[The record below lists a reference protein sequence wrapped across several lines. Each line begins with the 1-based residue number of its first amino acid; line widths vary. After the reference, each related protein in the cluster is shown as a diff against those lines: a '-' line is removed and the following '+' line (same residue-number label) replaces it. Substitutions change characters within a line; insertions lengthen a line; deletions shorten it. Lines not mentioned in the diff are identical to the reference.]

1 MVRAAAEMLI
11 ALRPRGAARRDIFV
25 TTPCFFCHEFVVCLF
40 LVRGSSIKP
49 LSPDALKQGVLAMR
63 TPNWTILREVRPSS
77 SVILLERNMK
87 KHLLTSTAL
96 VAAGLMA
103 VSAPAIA
110 GGHAAKKASKPSLVL
125 KGDTRQLFVV
135 GENDEA
141 FDAAN
146 GERVGFDQQTDGE
159 IHFVGSV
166 TLDNGIKIKTNVQL
180 EANSARVDSGGDDI
194 DEHWMRISGSF
205 GEIRLGSN
213 DDAAMAMTTGYLGTW
228 GTAVGILPA
237 FDITDLVTNPGR
249 GSVDTSTVARVDS
262 SSDGNSISYFTPR
275 TAGFQVGA
283 SFIPSTSEDD
293 DNERAL
299 NTAGDSDGYSIGVNY
314 VTKFEGASI
323 AAAFGYGTNK
333 ESTAGVSDPEVYG
346 MGISVSSG
354 PFKVNASYVDRD
366 DQTNAAGVTQTA
378 GQETIEIGA
387 KYTMGANAFSI
398 GYQTAEA
405 KASTGSAIDGDEH
418 TATVV
423 SYARTLGPGVKF
435 ILSGVYADFD
445 NGAVG
450 AASST
455 SNQGTGLA
463 TGISIRF

>member
-1 MVRAAAEMLI
+1 
-11 ALRPRGAARRDIFV
+11 
-25 TTPCFFCHEFVVCLF
+25 
-40 LVRGSSIKP
+40 
-49 LSPDALKQGVLAMR
+49 
-63 TPNWTILREVRPSS
+63 
-77 SVILLERNMK
+77 MK

-125 KGDTRQLFVV
+125 KGDTRQLIGV

-180 EANSARVDSGGDDI
+180 EANSGAVDSGNDDI

-228 GTAVGILPA
+228 GTAAGISPA
-237 FDITDLVTNPGR
+237 FDITDWVTNPTTV
-249 GSVDTSTVARVDS
+249 STSTVARVDS

-299 NTAGDSDGYSIGVNY
+299 NTAGDSDGFSIGVNY

-333 ESTAGVSDPEVYG
+333 ESAAGVSDPEVYG
-346 MGISVSSG
+346 MAISVSSG
-354 PFKVNASYVDRD
+354 PFKVNASYVDKD
-366 DQTNAAGVTQTA
+366 DQTNAAGVTANGGARNLPLA
-378 GQETIEIGA
+378 GQETFEIGA

-398 GYQTAEA
+398 GYQAAEA
-405 KASTGSAIDGDEH
+405 KASTGSAADGDEH
-418 TATVV
+418 TAMVL
-423 SYARTLGPGVKF
+423 SYSRTLGPGVTF
-435 ILSGVYADFD
+435 LMSGIYADFD
-445 NGAVG
+445 DGVINS
-450 AASST
+450 ASSN

>member
-1 MVRAAAEMLI
+1 
-11 ALRPRGAARRDIFV
+11 
-25 TTPCFFCHEFVVCLF
+25 
-40 LVRGSSIKP
+40 
-49 LSPDALKQGVLAMR
+49 
-63 TPNWTILREVRPSS
+63 
-77 SVILLERNMK
+77 MK

-125 KGDTRQLFVV
+125 KGDTRQLIVV
-135 GENDEA
+135 GENEEA

-146 GERVGFDQQTDGE
+146 GERVGFDQHSDGE

-166 TLDNGIKIKTNVQL
+166 TLDNGIKIKTSVQL
-180 EANSARVDSGGDDI
+180 ESNSGAVDSGNDDI

-205 GEIRLGSN
+205 GELRLGSM

-237 FDITDLVTNPGR
+237 FDIGDLVTNPGT
-249 GSVDTSTVARVDS
+249 VATSTVARVDS
-262 SSDGNSISYFTPR
+262 TSDGENITYFTPR
-275 TAGFQVGA
+275 TAGFQVGV
-283 SFIPSTSEDD
+283 SFIPSTSEDNND
-293 DNERAL
+293 EREPNA
-299 NTAGDSDGYSIGVNY
+299 NGDTDGYSIGINY

-323 AAAFGYGTNK
+323 AASFGYGTNK
-333 ESTAGVSDPEVYG
+333 ESTVNRTDPEVYG

-354 PFKVNASYVDRD
+354 PFKVNASYVDKD
-366 DQTNAAGVTQTA
+366 DQTNAAGVTTAA
-378 GQETIEIGA
+378 GQETFEIGA

-405 KASTGSAIDGDEH
+405 TSSAGTAFSGDEH
-418 TATVV
+418 TAAVL
-423 SYARTLGPGVKF
+423 SYSRTLGPGVSF
-435 ILSGVYADFD
+435 ILSGVWADFED
-445 NGAVG
+445 GLAG
-450 AASST
+450 AAAGN

-463 TGISIRF
+463 TGIKIKF

>member
-1 MVRAAAEMLI
+1 
-11 ALRPRGAARRDIFV
+11 
-25 TTPCFFCHEFVVCLF
+25 
-40 LVRGSSIKP
+40 
-49 LSPDALKQGVLAMR
+49 
-63 TPNWTILREVRPSS
+63 
-77 SVILLERNMK
+77 MK

-110 GGHAAKKASKPSLVL
+110 GGHAAKASKPSLVV
-125 KGDTRQLFVV
+125 KGDTRQVIGV

-141 FDAAN
+141 HDAAN

-180 EANSARVDSGGDDI
+180 EANSGGVDSGGDDI

-205 GEIRLGSN
+205 GELRMGSM

-228 GTAVGILPA
+228 GTAAGVLPA
-237 FDITDLVTNPGR
+237 FDITDWVTNPGT
-249 GSVDTSTVARVDS
+249 VATSTVARVDS
-262 SSDGNSISYFTPR
+262 TSDGENIAYFTPR
-275 TAGFQVGA
+275 MAGFQIGA
-283 SFIPSTSEDD
+283 SFIPSTNEDNND
-293 DNERAL
+293 EREPNA
-299 NTAGDSDGYSIGVNY
+299 NGDTDGYSIGVNY

-346 MGISVSSG
+346 MAISVSSG

-378 GQETIEIGA
+378 GQETFEIGA
-387 KYTMGANAFSI
+387 RYTMGANAFSV
-398 GYQTAEA
+398 GYQAAEA
-405 KASTGSAIDGDEH
+405 KASTGSALDGDEH
-418 TATVV
+418 TAVV
-423 SYARTLGPGVKF
+423 LSYSRTLGPGVRF
-435 ILSGVYADFD
+435 LMSGIWADFD
-445 NGAVG
+445 DGLINAPSGN
-450 AASST
+450 
-455 SNQGTGLA
+455 SNQGTGLVS
-463 TGISIRF
+463 GIAIRF

>member
-1 MVRAAAEMLI
+1 
-11 ALRPRGAARRDIFV
+11 
-25 TTPCFFCHEFVVCLF
+25 
-40 LVRGSSIKP
+40 
-49 LSPDALKQGVLAMR
+49 
-63 TPNWTILREVRPSS
+63 
-77 SVILLERNMK
+77 MK

-110 GGHAAKKASKPSLVL
+110 GGHAAKASTPSLVL
-125 KGDTRQLFVV
+125 KGDTRQVIGV

-166 TLDNGIKIKTNVQL
+166 TLDNGIKIRTNVQL
-180 EANSARVDSGGDDI
+180 EANSGGVDSGGDDI

-205 GEIRLGSN
+205 GELRMGSM

-228 GTAVGILPA
+228 GTAAGILPA
-237 FDITDLVTNPGR
+237 FDITDWVTNPGTV
-249 GSVDTSTVARVDS
+249 STSTVARVDS
-262 SSDGNSISYFTPR
+262 TSDGENIAYFTPR
-275 TAGFQVGA
+275 MAGFQVGA
-283 SFIPSTSEDD
+283 SFIPSTSEDNND
-293 DNERAL
+293 EREPNA
-299 NTAGDSDGYSIGVNY
+299 NGDTDGYSIGVNY
-314 VTKFEGASI
+314 VTRFEGASI

-346 MGISVSSG
+346 MAISVSSG
-354 PFKVNASYVDRD
+354 PFKVNVSYVDKD
-366 DQTNAAGVTQTA
+366 DQTNAAGVTQSS
-378 GQETIEIGA
+378 GQETFEIGA

-405 KASTGSAIDGDEH
+405 KASTGSAFDGDEH
-418 TATVV
+418 TATVL
-423 SYARTLGPGVKF
+423 SYSRQLGPGVSF

-445 NGAVG
+445 DGLTNAP
-450 AASST
+450 SSN

-463 TGISIRF
+463 TGIAIRF

>member
-1 MVRAAAEMLI
+1 LQAATQ
-11 ALRPRGAARRDIFV
+11 P
-25 TTPCFFCHEFVVCLF
+25 
-40 LVRGSSIKP
+40 
-49 LSPDALKQGVLAMR
+49 
-63 TPNWTILREVRPSS
+63 
-77 SVILLERNMK
+77 
-87 KHLLTSTAL
+87 
-96 VAAGLMA
+96 
-103 VSAPAIA
+103 
-110 GGHAAKKASKPSLVL
+110 KKASKPSLVL
-125 KGDTRQLFVV
+125 KGDTRQLIVV

-141 FDAAN
+141 FDTAN
-146 GERVGFDQQTDGE
+146 GERIGFDQHTDGE

-180 EANSARVDSGGDDI
+180 EANSAAVDSGNDDI

-205 GEIRLGSN
+205 GELRLGSM

-237 FDITDLVTNPGR
+237 FDIGDLVTNPGT
-249 GSVDTSTVARVDS
+249 VATSTVGRVDS
-262 SSDGNSISYFTPR
+262 TSDGENITYFTPR
-275 TAGFQVGA
+275 TAGFQVGV
-283 SFIPSTSEDD
+283 SFIPSTNEDNND
-293 DNERAL
+293 EREPNA
-299 NTAGDSDGYSIGVNY
+299 NGDTDGYSIGVNY

-354 PFKVNASYVDRD
+354 PFKVVASYVDRD

-387 KYTMGANAFSI
+387 KYTMGANALSI

-405 KASTGSAIDGDEH
+405 KASTGSAFDGDEH
-418 TATVV
+418 VATVV
-423 SYARTLGPGVKF
+423 SYSRTLGPGVKF

-445 NGAVG
+445 DGLIT
-450 AASST
+450 AASSN
-455 SNQGTGLA
+455 SNQGTGLMSGLA
-463 TGISIRF
+463 IRF

>member
-1 MVRAAAEMLI
+1 
-11 ALRPRGAARRDIFV
+11 
-25 TTPCFFCHEFVVCLF
+25 
-40 LVRGSSIKP
+40 
-49 LSPDALKQGVLAMR
+49 
-63 TPNWTILREVRPSS
+63 
-77 SVILLERNMK
+77 MK

-125 KGDTRQLFVV
+125 KGDTRQLIVV

-146 GERVGFDQQTDGE
+146 GERVGFDQHSDGE

-180 EANSARVDSGGDDI
+180 EANSAAVDSRNDDI

-205 GEIRLGSN
+205 GEIRMGSM

-237 FDITDLVTNPGR
+237 FDIGDLVTNPGT
-249 GSVDTSTVARVDS
+249 VATSTVARVDS
-262 SSDGNSISYFTPR
+262 TSDGENITYFTPR
-275 TAGFQVGA
+275 TAGFQVGV
-283 SFIPSTSEDD
+283 SFIPSTSEDNND
-293 DNERAL
+293 EREPNA
-299 NTAGDSDGYSIGVNY
+299 NGDTDGYSIGINY

-323 AAAFGYGTNK
+323 AASFGYGTNK
-333 ESTAGVSDPEVYG
+333 ESTANRTDPEVYG
-346 MGISVSSG
+346 MGVSVSSG
-354 PFKVNASYVDRD
+354 PFKVVASYVDKD
-366 DQTNAAGVTQTA
+366 DQTNAAGVTTVA
-378 GQETIEIGA
+378 GQETFELGA

-405 KASTGSAIDGDEH
+405 TSSAGTAFDGDEH
-418 TATVV
+418 TAIVL
-423 SYARTLGPGVKF
+423 SYSRTLGPGVSF
-435 ILSGVYADFD
+435 IMSGVWADFED
-445 NGAVG
+445 GLAG
-450 AASST
+450 AAAGN

-463 TGISIRF
+463 TGIKIRF

>member
-1 MVRAAAEMLI
+1 
-11 ALRPRGAARRDIFV
+11 
-25 TTPCFFCHEFVVCLF
+25 
-40 LVRGSSIKP
+40 
-49 LSPDALKQGVLAMR
+49 
-63 TPNWTILREVRPSS
+63 
-77 SVILLERNMK
+77 MK

-125 KGDTRQLFVV
+125 KGDTRQLIVV

-146 GERVGFDQQTDGE
+146 GERVGFDQQSDGE

-180 EANSARVDSGGDDI
+180 EANSARVDSNGDDI

-205 GEIRLGSN
+205 GELRLGSQ

-228 GTAVGILPA
+228 GTAAGILPA
-237 FDITDLVTNPGR
+237 FDIGDLVTNPGT
-249 GSVDTSTVARVDS
+249 VATSTVARVDS
-262 SSDGNSISYFTPR
+262 SSDGNNITYFTPR
-275 TAGFQVGA
+275 MAGFQVGV

-293 DNERAL
+293 DDERAL

-323 AAAFGYGTNK
+323 SAAFGYGTNK
-333 ESTAGVSDPEVYG
+333 ESTAGISDPEVYG
-346 MGISVSSG
+346 IAVSVSSG
-354 PFKVNASYVDRD
+354 PFKVNASYVDKD
-366 DQTNAAGVTQTA
+366 DQTNAAGVTQA
-378 GQETIEIGA
+378 RQNGQETFEIGA

-405 KASTGSAIDGDEH
+405 KASTGSAFDGDEH
-418 TATVV
+418 VATVI
-423 SYARTLGPGVKF
+423 SYSRTLGPGVNF

-445 NGAVG
+445 DGLIN
-450 AASST
+450 AASGN

-463 TGISIRF
+463 TGLKIRF

>member
-1 MVRAAAEMLI
+1 
-11 ALRPRGAARRDIFV
+11 
-25 TTPCFFCHEFVVCLF
+25 
-40 LVRGSSIKP
+40 
-49 LSPDALKQGVLAMR
+49 
-63 TPNWTILREVRPSS
+63 
-77 SVILLERNMK
+77 MK

-110 GGHAAKKASKPSLVL
+110 GGHEAKKASKPSLVL
-125 KGDTRQLFVV
+125 KGDTRQLIVV

-141 FDAAN
+141 HDAAN
-146 GERVGFDQQTDGE
+146 GERVGFDQQSDGE

-180 EANSARVDSGGDDI
+180 ESNSARVDSNGDDI

-213 DDAAMAMTTGYLGTW
+213 DDAAMAMTTGYLGSW
-228 GTAVGILPA
+228 GAAAGISLA
-237 FDITDLVTNPGR
+237 FDTGDLVTNPAGV
-249 GSVDTSTVARVDS
+249 STSTVARVDS
-262 SSDGNSISYFTPR
+262 SSDDNSISYFTPR
-275 TAGFQVGA
+275 MAGFQVGA

-293 DNERAL
+293 DDERAL

-346 MGISVSSG
+346 MAISVSSG
-354 PFKVNASYVDRD
+354 PFKVNVSYVDKD

-378 GQETIEIGA
+378 GQETFEIGA

-405 KASTGSAIDGDEH
+405 KASTGSAFDGDEH
-418 TATVV
+418 TATVL
-423 SYARTLGPGVKF
+423 SYSRQLGPGVSF

-445 NGAVG
+445 DGLINAP
-450 AASST
+450 SSN

-463 TGISIRF
+463 TGIAIRF